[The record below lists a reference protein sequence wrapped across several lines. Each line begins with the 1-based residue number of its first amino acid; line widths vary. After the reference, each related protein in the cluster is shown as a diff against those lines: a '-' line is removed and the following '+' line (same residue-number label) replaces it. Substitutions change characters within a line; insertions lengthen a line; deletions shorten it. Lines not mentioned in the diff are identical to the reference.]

1 MEEKSTGR
9 FWGLTPILLFM
20 LLVIGSGVLTQNFS
34 TMPILVAFAISAGFA
49 LLLNNSTSSLSI
61 TEKIDVFCKGGG
73 DKTIILLM
81 LIFLLAGAL
90 YAVTIDIGTRD
101 ATIK

>member
-1 MEEKSTGR
+1 
-9 FWGLTPILLFM
+9 
-20 LLVIGSGVLTQNFS
+20 
-34 TMPILVAFAISAGFA
+34 MPILVAFAISAGFA

>member
-1 MEEKSTGR
+1 MEETTTGR

-49 LLLNNSTSSLSI
+49 LLLNNSTSRLSI
-61 TEKIDVFCKGGG
+61 AEKIDVFCKGGG